1 MSKFETK
8 LSNLNKALQR
18 LKEAVEEFKHPEA
31 SNVVRD
37 GVIHRFQFTYELAW
51 KTTKVFL
58 EDLGIVDINSPKAT
72 IKEAY
77 AQRLITDEEN
87 WLLMLNDRN
96 MSSHMYKE
104 EMAVE
109 IAERISSCYLKE
121 FDLLVLK
128 IQK

>member
-1 MSKFETK
+1 
-8 LSNLNKALQR
+8 
-18 LKEAVEEFKHPEA
+18 
-31 SNVVRD
+31 
-37 GVIHRFQFTYELAW
+37 
-51 KTTKVFL
+51 VFL